1 MDDKL
6 QTETVEIRP
15 QRIFKCHREGYSLS
29 RRDVTKDGDGNYHC
43 KKCGEY
49 VEDVTD
55 TETGK
60 EILRWI

>member
-1 MDDKL
+1 MNEKL
-6 QTETVEIRP
+6 KTDTIEIRP
-15 QRIFKCHREGYSLS
+15 VRVFKCHREGLTLT
-29 RRDVTKDGDGNYHC
+29 RREVTKDGDGHYHC
-43 KKCGEY
+43 NRCEEY